1 MKILKSIE
9 EIFLFLSIPT
19 FILGIMYFHEDVL
32 IRLFGES
39 LTSSLTQRVYQFT
52 TIYLIFL
59 CWSLLSIPIG
69 LGLTVIKILKKY
81 WFSSVILLIATIMN
95 GMLIIDFMTAWYQI
109 SRGW

>member
-9 EIFLFLSIPT
+9 VFFLFLCIPT
-19 FILGIMYFHEDVL
+19 FLLGITYFHEDVF

-39 LTSSLTQRVYQFT
+39 LTSSLTRPVREFP

-69 LGLTVIKILKKY
+69 LGLIIIKILKKY
-81 WFSSVILLIATIMN
+81 WLSSVILLIATIMN
-95 GMLIIDFMTAWYQI
+95 GMLVIDFITAWYGF
-109 SRGW
+109 SRAW